1 MRNAQLRPTTARRCG
16 SVLRAG
22 MNEPKCKALPAQR
35 VRSAHSPGAV
45 VRRNMAPQLKSH
57 ARTFPVSRE
66 LRVTNDAAHPTAP
79 VVRLCPGRRR
89 NAKSVR
95 EGAYR
100 LTGDARMAEG
110 AEQQAPPDALCLW
123 VPEIFAAI
131 EHLGLFG
138 NAELLRAHLT
148 LQTEF
153 VHVIVNPSTGEVS
166 RIPRSWAY
174 SSLDE
179 NEFAEMAKQIR
190 DYLLGDFGSNC
201 ASSARQMGRKHGAA
215 FSDGGGSM
223 TRTNANTKPVCGITA
238 ARSARESECR
248 AVQQVFITSESTAV
262 AATCRK

>member
-1 MRNAQLRPTTARRCG
+1 MTA
-16 SVLRAG
+16 
-22 MNEPKCKALPAQR
+22 N
-35 VRSAHSPGAV
+35 
-45 VRRNMAPQLKSH
+45 
-57 ARTFPVSRE
+57 
-66 LRVTNDAAHPTAP
+66 PTAP

-95 EGAYR
+95 QKVVIGSLVTREWR
-100 LTGDARMAEG
+100 KVRNSKHHRMRFA
-110 AEQQAPPDALCLW
+110 W

-153 VHVIVNPSTGEVS
+153 VHVIVNPATGEVS

-179 NEFAEMAKQIR
+179 NDLPRWRSKSAITCSAT
-190 DYLLGDFGSNC
+190 SSSC
-201 ASSARQMGRKHGAA
+201 ASSAASGTTTRCCI

-223 TRTNANTKPVCGITA
+223 I
-238 ARSARESECR
+238 
-248 AVQQVFITSESTAV
+248 
-262 AATCRK
+262 ATHKHRKSGALVTLRP